1 MDPSNSAIKIEN
13 VWKVFGNTSKEALDA
28 IQNRKISK
36 TDALEK
42 YNSVIGVSDVSFE
55 VKQGE
60 IFCVMGLSG
69 SGKSTLV
76 RHINRLL
83 EPTSGKILINGQDVM
98 TLGREDLQELR
109 NKKIGMVFQNFA
121 LMPHRSV
128 VDNIAMPL
136 EIRGISKNDRLD
148 AANKILDIVELQG
161 WGNKFAHELSGGMQQ
176 RVGLARALA
185 ADPEFLL
192 MDEPFSALDPL
203 IRRQLQSEFIK
214 LSKQMKKTTVFIT
227 HDLDEAVRVGHR
239 IAIMRDGKVIQI
251 GTPEEIVVNP
261 ADEYVADFVKGI
273 SRLKVVQAKSIMQS
287 VEAYEKK
294 NGKLWDNPES
304 VRENELL
311 NKGTQDFKYAFSKKK
326 IDANFTFQHFY
337 DISRLV
343 KNRLTSGLGLSY
355 RLYDIES
362 KKLALGLSAL
372 REKEIHIEGEYK
384 LQNRLSGNL
393 DFMLKLNKNISISTT
408 NNYQPNIENAGDFRW
423 KTNLDFRIHLSS
435 QFLLSLAA
443 TYNYDSVPAENLPES
458 DYQLINS
465 VSYTF

>member
-1 MDPSNSAIKIEN
+1 MDSSSSAIKIEN
-13 VWKVFGNTSKEALDA
+13 VWKVFGNTSKDALDA
-28 IQNRKISK
+28 IQNQGISK
-36 TDALEK
+36 TEALEE
-42 YNSVIGVSDVSFE
+42 YNSVIGVSDVSFD

-83 EPTSGKILINGQDVM
+83 EPTSGKILINGKDVM
-98 TLGREDLQELR
+98 ELNREHLQELR

-148 AANKILDIVELQG
+148 VANKILEIVELQG

-214 LSKQMKKTTVFIT
+214 LSKKMKKTTVFIT

-251 GTPEEIVVNP
+251 GTPEQIVISP

-273 SRLKVVQAKSIMQS
+273 SRLKVVQAKSIMQTIEDYESRNSKLPDDLQS
-287 VEAYEKK
+287 V
-294 NGKLWDNPES
+294 N
-304 VRENELL
+304 ENELL
-311 NKGTQDFKYAFSKKK
+311 SKL
-326 IDANFTFQHFY
+326 IE
-337 DISRLV
+337 ISKSNQKSLIV
-343 KNRLTSGLGLSY
+343 KDNN
-355 RLYDIES
+355 
-362 KKLALGLSAL
+362 
-372 REKEIHIEGEYK
+372 
-384 LQNRLSGNL
+384 Q
-393 DFMLKLNKNISISTT
+393 KNIGVITQS
-408 NNYQPNIENAGDFRW
+408 D
-423 KTNLDFRIHLSS
+423 
-435 QFLLSLAA
+435 LLKA
-443 TYNYDSVPAENLPES
+443 VVEGS
-458 DYQLINS
+458 DGE
-465 VSYTF
+465 